1 MNLEMEGDELHPLP
15 RVPIGRVVKERLTV
29 LISLLLLQSLS
40 QFILKWFENLISAN
54 IVIPLFLTMLVG
66 AGGNAGN
73 QAAVHAITGLV
84 TDEFRLHHLGR
95 VLRREI
101 VIGAVC
107 ASGLFFIGF
116 MRVQV
121 FYVNDDASSQPDSPS
136 ALATCLAIS
145 LSLFCIVVTSVTL
158 GCMLPFGLRRTGVGP
173 EHAAPIIQV
182 VMDILGVLISCFVC
196 SLFLPSRPYA
206 SQQQVQSAA
215 PQGVVKP
222 TG

>member
-1 MNLEMEGDELHPLP
+1 MEGDELHPLP

-84 TDEFRLHHLGR
+84 TGEYR
-95 VLRREI
+95 VQHMKRILRRECI
-101 VIGAVC
+101 IGLVC
-107 ASGLFFIGF
+107 GSVLFFISYL
-116 MRVQV
+116 RVYL
-121 FYVNDDASSQPDSPS
+121 FYVNDVVSVDPGSASPT
-136 ALATCLAIS
+136 ATCLAIS
-145 LSLFCIVVTSVTL
+145 LSLFGIVVTSVML
-158 GCMLPFGLRRTGVGP
+158 GCALPFILRRLRMPV

-182 VMDILGVLISCFVC
+182 VMDIIGVFLTCVTC
-196 SLFLPSRPYA
+196 SLFLPSKA
-206 SQQQVQSAA
+206 
-215 PQGVVKP
+215 
-222 TG
+222 